1 MPDSPLLARP
11 LESALFAIPVYAA
24 SIDSALDAT
33 RVIDAARARS
43 DGLIV
48 VRAPASATDAIHELE
63 RHGGL
68 LCDVLQ
74 TFTKQIVS
82 DPDAVA
88 EHTTLIDTRI
98 ASSADATILHALGNE
113 AFAGFSGHWHA
124 DKRLPTH
131 LADTLYA
138 RWSADLARDE
148 SGATRVIIA
157 DRNGTSIGF
166 LALERSGEA
175 RWRVPLTCVDPRN
188 RGFGILRA
196 MLSIASANIAR
207 SGGGWIDYETQIT
220 NVTALRAISRAGFE
234 PGTARLTFH
243 LWTSAA

>member
-11 LESALFAIPVYAA
+11 LESALFGIPVSAA
-24 SIDSALDAT
+24 SVASALDAS

-43 DGLIV
+43 DGLVV
-48 VRAPASATDAIHELE
+48 VRAPAAAAAAIHELE

-74 TFTKQIVS
+74 TFSKQIVS
-82 DPDAVA
+82 DPAAVA
-88 EHTTLIDTRI
+88 EQHALIESRV
-98 ASSADATILHALGNE
+98 ASASDAAILHALALE
-113 AFAGFSGHWHA
+113 AFAGFGGHWHA
-124 DKRLPTH
+124 DERLPTR
-131 LADTLYA
+131 LADLLYA

-157 DRNGTSIGF
+157 ERNGTAIGF
-166 LALERSGEA
+166 LALERSGDA
-175 RWRVPLTCVDPRN
+175 RWRVPLTCVDPRH

-196 MLSIASANIAR
+196 MLDVASADLAR
-207 SGGGWIDYETQIT
+207 CGGGWIDYETQIT
-220 NVTALRAISRAGFE
+220 NVAALRAVSRAGFA

-243 LWTSAA
+243 LWKSAA